1 MLMLYVIITQWQVT
15 WFTAL
20 FPYVL
25 MFVLLIRGLTLPG
38 SKDGIV
44 YYLYPDFSKLT
55 HSTVGPYV

>member
-1 MLMLYVIITQWQVT
+1 MT
-15 WFTAL
+15 WFTSL

-44 YYLYPDFSKLT
+44 YYLYPDFTKLT
-55 HSTVGPYV
+55 QSTVSYSLSTYNTSVYFVLE